1 MSPLSTHGL
10 SIGYGTPLFSG
21 LNLQLEAGRLTSL
34 LGLNGAGKSTLLRT
48 LSGLQAP
55 LSGSVRI
62 FGKDIACY
70 TRAQRAMLLGLVLT
84 DRNSAGGLT
93 VYELVSLGRHP
104 HTDFLGRMKEADHAA
119 VSRALEALGMAR
131 HADRFLSDLSDG
143 ERQKAFI
150 AKALAQEC
158 PIIVLDEPT
167 AFLDITSRIETM
179 DMLHR
184 LAEEQQK
191 TVLLSTHDL
200 DTAIRFS
207 HCLWIADAQSG
218 SIVSG
223 ACPSIASE
231 GCFER
236 IFGSKVAEM
245 VAYSAKGK

>member
-1 MSPLSTHGL
+1 MPPVSTIDL
-10 SIGYGTPLFSG
+10 SIGYGSPLFSK
-21 LNLQLEAGRLTSL
+21 LNLQLEEGRLTSL

-48 LSGLQAP
+48 LCGLQSP
-55 LSGSVRI
+55 LSGSVQI
-62 FGKDIACY
+62 FGKPMEEY
-70 TRAQRAMLLGLVLT
+70 TRPQLASLLGLVLT
-84 DRNSAGGLT
+84 ERNSAGGLT

-104 HTDFLGRMKEADHAA
+104 HTDFLGRLKEADHAA
-119 VSRALEALGMAR
+119 IRQALDALGLAGK
-131 HADRFLSDLSDG
+131 AGRFLSDLSDG

-158 PIIVLDEPT
+158 PIIILDEPT

-184 LAEEQQK
+184 LAEEQKK

-207 HCLWIADAQSG
+207 HNLWIADGQKGAIITG
-218 SIVSG
+218 SCRDMAADG
-223 ACPSIASE
+223 H
-231 GCFER
+231 FER

-245 VAYSAKGK
+245 AGYSAKGK